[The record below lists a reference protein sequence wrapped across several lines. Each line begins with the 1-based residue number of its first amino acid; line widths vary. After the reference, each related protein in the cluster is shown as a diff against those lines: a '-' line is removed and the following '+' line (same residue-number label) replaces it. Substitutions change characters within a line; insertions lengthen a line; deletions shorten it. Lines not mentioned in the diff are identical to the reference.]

1 MGTSKNYPSPNTPR
15 WNAVRSGYKNGAI
28 PVDRVSAEVW
38 RAATSENQNLESMIS
53 SDLVFR
59 CHQIVAVSGSA
70 IEAYNEFNKE
80 VMTSKANSLVTEF
93 AKRAIVQSFHE
104 TDNPVQS
111 WRGNFVAELT
121 DYFVSRDIAGYF
133 GSDCRNKNVTEL
145 LAFRKDI
152 KQVVGKKINDKPTEI
167 NTSADWKSYIS
178 QSINLLK
185 NKES

>member
-59 CHQIVAVSGSA
+59 CHQIVSSASSA
-70 IEAYNEFNKE
+70 IDAYKEFNKE
-80 VMTSKANSLVTEF
+80 ILVSKANSLVTEF
-93 AKRAIVQSFHE
+93 AKRAIVQSFHD
-104 TDNPVQS
+104 TDNPSAS

-133 GSDCRNKNVTEL
+133 GADCRNKNVTEL

-152 KQVVGKKINDKPTEI
+152 KQIVGRKVNEGSVEI
-167 NTSADWKSYIS
+167 NSPSEWQSYVGRS
-178 QSINLLK
+178 MNLLK
-185 NKES
+185 NKG